1 MAALRTSSDAG
12 EYSVRPYTPADL
24 EDILSLYER
33 VFGKS
38 RSREWFEWRYDSPYL
53 DGPQA
58 IVAEHAGTVVGA
70 EPFIAFRFATG
81 EGTEIAVQPADAM
94 VHPDHRRRG
103 VLTRMTEFA
112 LDHYTPREPAFVFN
126 FPNRQAVDAYRKL
139 GWRTVPGMSSAFR
152 VQNPGR
158 FVGVGDHPVLQRT
171 VELVGRTA
179 ARGIYALLDRHER
192 SDAVT
197 VDRATTL
204 PAATLAD
211 LYEQDVPDALHAQR
225 DAAFFEWRLG
235 NPEWSTATYVARQ
248 GDEPV
253 AAMVAVTE
261 SNNDCTFTKV
271 MEALPMGG
279 SAVDGAMA
287 RLLAAV
293 CRDHRGSD
301 VVKMAHGTVPDS
313 LAGAF
318 GFRRGD
324 RPPLEWLT
332 TPSTMVVRP
341 LDPDGDD
348 WTVGER
354 RLTARDDWR
363 ITYSEQ
369 DTAY

>member
-1 MAALRTSSDAG
+1 MALSTSSDAV
-12 EYSVRPYTPADL
+12 EYSVRPYDATDL
-24 EDILSLYER
+24 AGVLSLYET

-38 RSREWFEWRYDSPYL
+38 RSREWFEWRYDPPYV
-53 DGPQA
+53 DGPQVV
-58 IVAEHAGTVVGA
+58 VAECSGTVVGA
-70 EPFIAFRFATG
+70 EPFITFRFATG
-81 EGTEIAVQPADAM
+81 GGTEIAVQPADAM
-94 VHPDHRRRG
+94 VHPDHRRQG
-103 VLTRMTEFA
+103 LLTRMTEFA
-112 LDHYTPREPAFVFN
+112 LDYYTPREPAFVFN
-126 FPNRQAVDAYRKL
+126 FPNHQAVDAYRKL
-139 GWRTVPGMSSAFR
+139 GWREVPGVTSAFR

-158 FVGVGDHPVLQRT
+158 FVGVGDRPALKRT

-179 ARGIYALLDRHER
+179 TRGIYALLERHDR

-197 VDRATTL
+197 VDRASRL

-235 NPEWSTATYVARQ
+235 NPEWSTTTYVARQ

-261 SNNDCTFTKV
+261 TNNDCMFTKV
-271 MEALPMGG
+271 MEALPMEG

-301 VVKMAHGTVPDS
+301 VVKMAQNTVPSS

-341 LDPDGDD
+341 LDPEGDD

-354 RLTARDDWR
+354 RLTVRDDWQT
-363 ITYSEQ
+363 TYSEQ